1 MTTIDG
7 MKPTQKVPKTLKLP
21 RNCQIPSLLLA
32 VPLLL
37 SAPSG
42 RAEILVKNGETIA
55 FLGDSI
61 TELGWIHAAGYVKLT
76 ISGLEANGIKTMV
89 IPAGRTGQKS
99 DEMLARLGREI
110 LSKKPDWL
118 TLSCGVND
126 VWHGSNGI
134 PLDRFQTNIMALI
147 DRAQTAHIKVVLLT
161 ATGIGED
168 LDNFNNKKV
177 AGYNAVLRL
186 LAKQKNCL
194 LADVNADFRKALKS
208 NAATGKVLTTDGVHM
223 NSTGDRVM
231 SERILRTLGLTDAQ
245 FRTAQDYY
253 SFSQKLDMWLR

>member
-1 MTTIDG
+1 
-7 MKPTQKVPKTLKLP
+7 MKRIQQIPQTLQLFW
-21 RNCQIPSLLLA
+21 NCQIPFLLLA
-32 VPLLL
+32 VTLLF

-61 TELGWIHAAGYVKLT
+61 TELGWTHAAGYVKLT
-76 ISGLEANGIKTMV
+76 ISGLEANGIKTTA
-89 IPAGRTGQKS
+89 IPAGRSGQKS
-99 DEMLARLGREI
+99 DEMLARLEQDI

-126 VWHGSNGI
+126 VWHGTKGI
-134 PLDRFQTNIMALI
+134 PLDRFQTNITALI

-168 LDNFNNKKV
+168 LENANNKKV
-177 AGYNAVLRL
+177 AVYNAFLRS

-194 LADVNADFRKALKS
+194 LADVNVDFRKTLS
-208 NAATGKVLTTDGVHM
+208 STAATGKVLTTDGVHM
-223 NSTGDRVM
+223 NSAGDRVM

-245 FRTAQDYY
+245 LGTAQDYH